1 MGGSMIDL
9 TVDGQTVK
17 AYHTAGEGDGLP
29 GVVVLMEWWGL
40 NDHIKDVCERFAVEG
55 FAVVA
60 PDLYSSQGNA
70 VTEDADEAAKLM
82 GNLTTDQVMKE
93 VQAAVDYLGSQGNVN
108 PDKRLVMGFCMGGLY
123 TLFSAALVNDIKTVV
138 SYYGMV
144 KPVYKLMAD
153 FKVPVMY
160 FYGDKDKFVTLLE
173 STQLRKVIK
182 KTGEMIVYYGKGH
195 AFFNDTRPDT
205 YDEKSAKDSW
215 KKMMEYIKK
224 QW

>member
-17 AYHTAGEGDGLP
+17 AYQTAGEGDGLP

-40 NDHIKDVCERFAVEG
+40 NDHIKDVCDRFAVEG
-55 FAVVA
+55 FAVIA

-70 VTEDADEAAKLM
+70 VTEDPDEAAKLM

-93 VQAAVDYLGSQGNVN
+93 VQASVDYLGSQGNVN

-195 AFFNDTRPDT
+195 AFF
-205 YDEKSAKDSW
+205 
-215 KKMMEYIKK
+215 
-224 QW
+224 